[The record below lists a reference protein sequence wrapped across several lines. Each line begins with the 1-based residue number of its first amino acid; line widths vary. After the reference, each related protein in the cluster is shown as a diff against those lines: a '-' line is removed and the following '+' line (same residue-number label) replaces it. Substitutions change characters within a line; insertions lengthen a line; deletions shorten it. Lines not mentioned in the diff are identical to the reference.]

1 MEINENKWDE
11 MVYHCTFD
19 YMKQHAEYATPLGGA
34 PWKGGAKTF
43 VHKRSNG
50 RWRDILSDGEKAEY
64 EALALKKLG
73 QDCARWLAR

>member
-1 MEINENKWDE
+1 
-11 MVYHCTFD
+11 
-19 YMKQHAEYATPLGGA
+19 
-34 PWKGGAKTF
+34 